1 MFVDREDDKAPN
13 YCEIDETPYNEKPL
27 PPLPPSAMRQRPPAP
42 LPEPAASRRPH
53 SLSSPPH
60 YNQPGNSPR
69 IPPKQHSP
77 CSSTIPE
84 HLTKKPATL
93 PQPFPV
99 ALERPKPRSPK
110 EQLHRSSSESSLGL
124 KLGTGYDNVV
134 KQLERKRM
142 SFIHEQGNALF
153 TCSTF

>member
-1 MFVDREDDKAPN
+1 MFIDREDDKAPD

-27 PPLPPSAMRQRPPAP
+27 PPLPPAAMRQRPPAP
-42 LPEPAASRRPH
+42 IPEPAAPRRPH

-60 YNQPGNSPR
+60 YNQPGNSPL
-69 IPPKQHSP
+69 IPPKQRNP
-77 CSSTIPE
+77 CSSTIP
-84 HLTKKPATL
+84 KKRATL
-93 PQPFPV
+93 PRPLPE
-99 ALERPKPRSPK
+99 ALQRPKPRSPK

-142 SFIHEQGNALF
+142 SFFHAQGNALF
-153 TCSTF
+153 TCST